1 MLCPDGRRL
10 ADQLTVAKE
19 FATKASE
26 IMKDSAIP
34 FATRVDRRNRA
45 VAALSDA
52 RAAIKEHRAMCAVCL
67 KIFT

>member
-10 ADQLTVAKE
+10 ADQLIVARE

-26 IMKDSAIP
+26 IMKDSTIP

-52 RAAIKEHRAMCAVCL
+52 RATIKEHRAVCTVCS
-67 KIFT
+67 KITS